1 MIKTYVALFRGINVG
16 GTGVLPMK
24 DLVGILESLDLQDV
38 KTYIQSGNVVFRSAE
53 DEPATIAARISRE
66 IRKRFDF
73 EPRVLLFDPSEIQ
86 KALQANPFPEAE
98 SESKTLHLS
107 FLVAEPDNPDLES
120 MEKIR
125 KDSERFSLQGRIF
138 YLHAPEGI
146 GRSKI
151 AASVEKLLGVQV
163 TSRNWRT
170 VARIAELAS
179 EQRILSG
186 NFGSTQ

>member
-1 MIKTYVALFRGINVG
+1 MMKTYVALFRGINVG
-16 GTGVLPMK
+16 GTGILPMK
-24 DLVGILESLDLQDV
+24 DLVGILESLDLRDV

-53 DEPATIAARISRE
+53 EEPATIAARISGK

-73 EPRVLLFDPSEIQ
+73 EPRVLLLEPAEIQ

-98 SESKTLHLS
+98 SEPKTLHLS
-107 FLVAEPDNPDLES
+107 FLVSEPDDPDLES
-120 MEKIR
+120 MESIR
-125 KDSERFSLQGRIF
+125 KDSERFSLQGRVF

-151 AASVEKLLGVQV
+151 AASVEKLLGVPV

-170 VARIAELAS
+170 VARIMELAS
-179 EQRILSG
+179 E
-186 NFGSTQ
+186 